1 MPAIAD
7 RESDHPLWD
16 FATRVLIVIAIAAAI
31 FLLWRIRHTALL
43 AFAAV
48 IVAVLL
54 LALASLFRRFLP
66 IGNRAALGAAVVLVV
81 VVLASLGWLM
91 GSQVRAQFSELL
103 QQLPQ
108 GIQEIEERLGIPL
121 IGGEQ
126 HGAGQNG
133 SGSPAGPTQSGQSG
147 QQGLVA
153 TNASRLFSWAG
164 TAADAVVSLVLV
176 LIAGV
181 FLAAEPRLYQQGT
194 ARLFPP
200 RQHGLVLE
208 TMSDMGRALRLWL
221 VGKIISMVIIGVLVG
236 LGTWLIGLPAP
247 IALGVFAGL
256 TEFVA
261 VVGPIIGAIPA
272 LILAATQGGTAILWT
287 LLLFL
292 AIQQLESNV
301 IAPLVQQRMVS
312 LPPALFVLAIAAF
325 GALFGILGVIV
336 AAPLL
341 VAVYVAVQ
349 KLWIGEAL
357 HEEPSLPGDGS

>member
-16 FATRVLIVIAIAAAI
+16 FATRVLIVIAIAAAV

-66 IGNRAALGAAVVLVV
+66 IGNRAALAAAVVLVV

-126 HGAGQNG
+126 QGAGQDG
-133 SGSPAGPTQSGQSG
+133 AGPPGVPSQSG

-200 RQHGLVLE
+200 RQHGLVIE
-208 TMSDMGRALRLWL
+208 TMSDMGGALRLWL
-221 VGKIISMVIIGVLVG
+221 IGKLISMVIIGVLVG

-357 HEEPSLPGDGS
+357 HEKPSLPGDGS